1 MNSCRLD
8 EPFTPIN
15 FSLSSIFFLSRF
27 LFLFSS
33 HLHHF
38 RLFFFS
44 VVVHLLSTLRQF
56 CTCEFYHFFIIFF
69 SLISFII
76 LSSFFFFF
84 IILSLYLFLI
94 IFFYLFYLYYAFL
107 SCTVSIFIRFIN
119 PMITFPIIPV
129 HLSFLIAPSFS
140 NF

>member
-1 MNSCRLD
+1 MNRCRSGG
-8 EPFTPIN
+8 PFTPIY
-15 FSLSSIFFLSRF
+15 FFLSSIFFLSCF

-44 VVVHLLSTLRQF
+44 VVVHLFSALRQF
-56 CTCEFYHFFIIFF
+56 CICGFYHFFIIFF

-94 IFFYLFYLYYAFL
+94 IFFLSLLSLSRVFVLYGLHIYLFYQPYDHFSYNTGPLVFFNC
-107 SCTVSIFIRFIN
+107 SFIF
-119 PMITFPIIPV
+119 
-129 HLSFLIAPSFS
+129 
-140 NF
+140 

>member
-1 MNSCRLD
+1 MNSCRSD

-107 SCTVSIFIRFIN
+107 SCTVSIFICFIN

>member
-1 MNSCRLD
+1 MNSCRSD

-94 IFFYLFYLYYAFL
+94 IFFLSLLSLLRVFVLYRLHIYPFYQPYDYFSYNTGPLVFFNC
-107 SCTVSIFIRFIN
+107 SFIF
-119 PMITFPIIPV
+119 
-129 HLSFLIAPSFS
+129 
-140 NF
+140 